1 MVSIGGNMGKA
12 QAVAVG
18 LILTAALGG
27 CSAAAPVSVKSTP
40 AEARLLTAVHGCNM
54 ITADVGVALG
64 NSNSTLVLQT
74 EGNEVAGMSYENA
87 LCVLK
92 ATKIS
97 DAELNLITTTRAL
110 DGRQTGSWNDF
121 EATWSYHPDRGLNL
135 TLVDTK

>member
-1 MVSIGGNMGKA
+1 
-12 QAVAVG
+12 
-18 LILTAALGG
+18 
-27 CSAAAPVSVKSTP
+27 
-40 AEARLLTAVHGCNM
+40 M